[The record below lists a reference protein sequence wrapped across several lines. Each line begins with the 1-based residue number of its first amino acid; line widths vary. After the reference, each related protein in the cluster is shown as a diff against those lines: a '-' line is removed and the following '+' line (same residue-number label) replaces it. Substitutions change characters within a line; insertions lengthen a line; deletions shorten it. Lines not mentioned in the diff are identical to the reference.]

1 MRMIAKITLIATI
14 KKTSIMNQLSSY
26 LKRGVLILVASML
39 IIIPNLDVCSS
50 IGNYQA
56 VSSAIKANDRYA
68 HHNSSNDRLL
78 WFPAAVIGGV
88 IGIVGVVVSVVVVT
102 AAVEYHQMGS
112 KTIPSS
118 LNRFRVHYAKH
129 DFSQFDN

>member
-1 MRMIAKITLIATI
+1 MDQNSGFILDGV
-14 KKTSIMNQLSSY
+14 Y
-26 LKRGVLILVASML
+26 LKKGALILVASTL
-39 IIIPNLDVCSS
+39 IVISSLDVYSS
-50 IGNYQA
+50 IGSYQGM
-56 VSSAIKANDRYA
+56 SSAITANDHYT
-68 HHNSSNDRLL
+68 HHNLSNDRLL

-112 KTIPSS
+112 KTIPLS